1 MRTYSTLALTRRD
14 RVLTITLNRP
24 DVLNAINLEMHDE
37 LADAFNFIASDEQS
51 DIVVLTGAGRAFC
64 AGADIEHLAHVAAA
78 PERFDHEARIAKRVV
93 FAMLDLDK
101 PLICKMNGPAIGL
114 GATLA
119 LLCDVIYAA
128 DGAKIGDPHVCM
140 GLVAGDGGAAIWAQ
154 RIGLGRAKEFLLTG
168 EPMTASKAEQIGL
181 VNHCVAPSQLDD
193 AVVGFCNRLQHG
205 SMNAIRWTKVLLNL
219 ELKRVAHAVM
229 DAGIGYESVTA
240 RSADHR
246 EAVKAIQEKRR
257 PVFCRDVGKVW

>member
-1 MRTYSTLALTRRD
+1 MRTYSTLGLTRRD

-24 DVLNAINLEMHDE
+24 EELNAVNLQMHDD
-37 LADAFNFIASDEQS
+37 LADALNFVATDEQS

-64 AGADIEHLAHVAAA
+64 AGADIEHLVRNAAA
-78 PERFDHEARIAKRVV
+78 PERFDHDVRIAKRIV

-101 PLICKMNGPAIGL
+101 PVICKMNGPAIGL

-128 DGAKIGDPHVCM
+128 EGAKIGDPHVCM
-140 GLVAGDGGAAIWAQ
+140 GLVAGDGGAALWAQ
-154 RIGLGRAKEFLLTG
+154 RIGLGRAKEYLLTG
-168 EPMTASKAEQIGL
+168 EPITAKYAEQIGL
-181 VNHCVAPSQLDD
+181 VNHCVAASQLDD

-219 ELKRVAHAVM
+219 ELKRVAHSVM
-229 DAGIGYESVTA
+229 DAGIAYESITA

-257 PVFCRDVGKVW
+257 PVFCWDPNKL